1 MYVSQAL
8 PGSPPRLVR
17 RLVAGGAPTMEA
29 AVSFNLATM
38 LTETAAATPDAA
50 AYTFMGAVTSY
61 RELDEQSGRLAAGL
75 LELGLMPGQVVAL
88 QLPNLPQ
95 FPAAYFG
102 ALKAGL
108 VVLPLNPLLK
118 APEIEYHLADAA
130 AAIMIGFDSM
140 HQEAAK
146 ACEQLGIP
154 LFLVSF
160 SQQDLPEG
168 TRPLADLIATA
179 PLSAAGGD
187 VRPGSSDDTAVL
199 IYTSGTTGKP
209 KGAELS
215 HFQLYMNCTIAGQL
229 FGARPDD
236 VTLAVLPFFH
246 VFGLSSVLNVS
257 VRYGGAL
264 SIVPRFDPA
273 AVVDALERDRCSV
286 IAGVPTMLQ
295 ALAEQNLSGR
305 DLSRLRVAVSGG
317 ASLPEDVLASF
328 ETTLGI
334 RVLEG
339 YGLSETAS
347 TTSFNRPD
355 DRRALSVGKPIW
367 GVRMRIA
374 DEDDQPLPPGRDNV
388 GEILIRGHNVMKGY
402 LGKPEATES
411 ALRGG
416 WLHTGDLGYQ
426 DEDGFYFIVDRSKDL
441 VIRGGYNVYPREI
454 EEVLFAHPAIAEAA
468 VIGKPHDRLGEEVV
482 AVVVRRAGS
491 DLSEQDVVTYCK
503 ERVAAYKY
511 PREVR
516 FVAELPKGPTGKVLK
531 NVLRD
536 S

>member
-1 MYVSQAL
+1 
-8 PGSPPRLVR
+8 
-17 RLVAGGAPTMEA
+17 MEA

-38 LTETAAATPDAA
+38 LTETAMATPDAT
-50 AYTFMGAVTSY
+50 AYTFMGAATSY
-61 RELDEQSGRLAAGL
+61 RELDEQSGRIAAGL
-75 LELGLMPGQVVAL
+75 LGSGMTPGQVVAL
-88 QLPNLPQ
+88 QLPNLPH

-108 VVLPLNPLLK
+108 TVLPLNPLLK
-118 APEIEYHLADAA
+118 APEIAYHLADAA

-146 ACEQLGIP
+146 ACDELGIP
-154 LFLVSF
+154 LYLVTL
-160 SQQDLPEG
+160 SQQDPPEG
-168 TRPLADLIATA
+168 TKPFAALIATG
-179 PLSAAGGD
+179 PLSAPGGD
-187 VRPGSSDDTAVL
+187 VRPGNSDDTAVL

-209 KGAELS
+209 KGAELT
-215 HFQLYMNCTIAGQL
+215 HFQLYMNCTVSGQL

-257 VRYGGAL
+257 VRYGSAL

-273 AVVDALERDRCSV
+273 AVVDALERDKCSV

-295 ALAEQNLSGR
+295 AIAEQDLSGR

-328 ETTLGI
+328 ETSLGI

-355 DRRALSVGKPIW
+355 DRRPLSVGKPIW
-367 GVRMRIA
+367 GVQMRVA
-374 DEDDQPLPPGRDNV
+374 RDDDQPLPPGRDNV

-402 LGKPEATES
+402 LGKPEATAT
-411 ALRGG
+411 ALRSG

-482 AVVVRRAGS
+482 AIVVRRAGS
-491 DLSEQDVVTYCK
+491 DLSEQDVIAYCK
-503 ERVAAYKY
+503 EQVAAYKY

-531 NVLRD
+531 NVLREG
-536 S
+536 

>member
-1 MYVSQAL
+1 
-8 PGSPPRLVR
+8 
-17 RLVAGGAPTMEA
+17 MEA

-38 LTETAAATPDAA
+38 LTETATATPDATA
-50 AYTFMGAVTSY
+50 HTFMGSATTY
-61 RELDEQSGRLAAGL
+61 RELDEQSGRFAAGL
-75 LELGLMPGQVVAL
+75 LASGLLPGQVVAL

-95 FPAAYFG
+95 FPAVYFG

-118 APEIEYHLADAA
+118 APEIEYQLTDSA

-140 HQEAAK
+140 HDEAAK
-146 ACEQLGIP
+146 ACEQLGVP
-154 LFLVSF
+154 LHLVSF
-160 SQQDLPEG
+160 SQQDLPAG
-168 TRPLADLIATA
+168 TRPLTDLIAAT
-179 PLSAAGGD
+179 PLTVPGGD
-187 VRPGSSDDTAVL
+187 VRPGNSDDTAVL
-199 IYTSGTTGKP
+199 IYTSGTTGRP
-209 KGAELS
+209 KGAELT
-215 HFQLYMNCTIAGQL
+215 HFQLYMNCTVSGQL

-264 SIVPRFDPA
+264 SIVPRFEPA
-273 AVVDALERDRCSV
+273 AVVDALERDGCSV

-295 ALAEQNLSGR
+295 ALAEQDLIGR

-328 ETTLGI
+328 EAALGI

-347 TTSFNRPD
+347 TTSFNRAD

-367 GVRMRIA
+367 GVQMRIA
-374 DEDDQPLPPGRDNV
+374 DDNDQPLPAGRDNV
-388 GEILIRGHNVMKGY
+388 GQILIRGHNVMKGY
-402 LGKPEATES
+402 LNKPEATES
-411 ALRGG
+411 TLKGG

-426 DEDGFYFIVDRSKDL
+426 DEDGFYFIVDRAKDL

-482 AVVVRRAGS
+482 AVVVRRPGS
-491 DLSEQDVVTYCK
+491 DLSEADVIAYCR

-516 FVAELPKGPTGKVLK
+516 FIAELPKGPTGKVLK
-531 NVLRD
+531 TVLRD
-536 S
+536 G

>member
-1 MYVSQAL
+1 V
-8 PGSPPRLVR
+8 
-17 RLVAGGAPTMEA
+17 
-29 AVSFNLATM
+29 
-38 LTETAAATPDAA
+38 
-50 AYTFMGAVTSY
+50 
-61 RELDEQSGRLAAGL
+61 
-75 LELGLMPGQVVAL
+75 
-88 QLPNLPQ
+88 PQ
-95 FPAAYFG
+95 FPTTYFG
-102 ALKAGL
+102 ALKAGM

-118 APEIEYHLADAA
+118 APEIEYHLTDSSAA
-130 AAIMIGFDSM
+130 VMIGFDSI

-154 LFLVSF
+154 LYLVSF
-160 SQQDLPEG
+160 SQDPLPDG
-168 TRPLADLIATA
+168 TRPVSELISTA
-179 PLSAAGGD
+179 PLAQPGGD
-187 VRPGSSDDTAVL
+187 IRPGNADDTAVL

-209 KGAELS
+209 KGAELT
-215 HFQLYMNCTIAGQL
+215 HFQLYMNCSVSGQL

-257 VRYGGAL
+257 VRYGGSL
-264 SIVPRFDPA
+264 SIVPRFEA
-273 AVVDALERDRCSV
+273 GSVIDALERDRCSV

-295 ALAEQNLSGR
+295 ALAHQDIAGR

-317 ASLPEDVLASF
+317 ASLPEDVMGRFEASF
-328 ETTLGI
+328 GI

-367 GVRMRIA
+367 GVQMRVA
-374 DEDDQPLPPGRDNV
+374 DEHDQPLPPGRDNI

-402 LGKPEATES
+402 LGRPEETAST
-411 ALRGG
+411 LRGG

-454 EEVLFAHPAIAEAA
+454 EEVLFAHPGIAEAA
-468 VIGKPHDRLGEEVV
+468 VIGKPDERLGEEVV
-482 AVVVRRAGS
+482 AVVVLRPGVELTA
-491 DLSEQDVVTYCK
+491 EDVIAYSK
-503 ERVAAYKY
+503 ERMAAYKY

-516 FVAELPKGPTGKVLK
+516 FLPELPKGPTGKILK

>member
-1 MYVSQAL
+1 
-8 PGSPPRLVR
+8 
-17 RLVAGGAPTMEA
+17 
-29 AVSFNLATM
+29 VSFNLATI
-38 LTETAAATPDAA
+38 LNETAISSPEATAH
-50 AYTFMGAVTSY
+50 TFMGTATSY
-61 RELDEQSGRLAAGL
+61 RDLDEQSGRLAAGL
-75 LELGLMPGQVVAL
+75 LESGLQPGQVVAM

-95 FPAAYFG
+95 FLTAYFG
-102 ALKAGL
+102 ALKAGM

-118 APEIEYHLADAA
+118 APEIEYHLSDSS
-130 AAIMIGFDSM
+130 AAILIGFDSI

-146 ACEQLGIP
+146 ACEQLDIP
-154 LFLVSF
+154 LYLVSF
-160 SQQDLPEG
+160 SQEGLPEG
-168 TRPLADLIATA
+168 TRPVSDLISAA
-179 PLSAAGGD
+179 PLSQPGGD
-187 VRPGSSDDTAVL
+187 IRPGNADDTAVL

-209 KGAELS
+209 KGAELT
-215 HFQLYMNCTIAGQL
+215 HFQLYMNCSVSGHL

-264 SIVPRFDPA
+264 SIVPRFEPA
-273 AVVDALERDRCSV
+273 AVMNALDGDRCSV

-295 ALAEQNLSGR
+295 ALAQQDITGR
-305 DLSRLRVAVSGG
+305 DLSRLRIAVSGG
-317 ASLPEDVLASF
+317 ASLPEDVMGKF
-328 ETTLGI
+328 EDQFGI

-367 GVRMRIA
+367 GVQMRVA
-374 DEDDQPLPPGRDNV
+374 DEQDEPLPPGPDNI

-402 LGKPEATES
+402 LGKPEATAV
-411 ALRGG
+411 ALKGG

-454 EEVLFAHPAIAEAA
+454 EEVLFAHPDIAEAA
-468 VIGKPHDRLGEEVV
+468 VIGKPDERLGEEVV
-482 AVVVRRAGS
+482 AVVVLRPGA
-491 DLSEQDVVTYCK
+491 DLSEADVIAYCK
-503 ERVAAYKY
+503 ERLAAYKY

-516 FVAELPKGPTGKVLK
+516 FISELPKGPTGKILK
-531 NVLRD
+531 AELRGR
-536 S
+536 